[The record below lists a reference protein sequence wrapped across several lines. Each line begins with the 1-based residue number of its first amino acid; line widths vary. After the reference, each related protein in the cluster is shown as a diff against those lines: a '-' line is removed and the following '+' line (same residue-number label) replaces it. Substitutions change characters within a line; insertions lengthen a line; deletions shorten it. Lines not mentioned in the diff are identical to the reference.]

1 MKSTIINEKEYPYK
15 LTISACKKFKEK
27 FKINV
32 SKADSSDVEQLQ
44 YLLYLGLEGGAA
56 VNEIEFDLDIKV
68 LDNYDIT
75 ELCEK
80 MLDVK
85 EDEDPKK

>member
-1 MKSTIINEKEYPYK
+1 MKITTINNKEYSYK
-15 LTISACKKFKEK
+15 LTISACKKFKER
-27 FKINV
+27 FGINV
-32 SKADSSDVEQLQ
+32 TAVDSSDVEQLQ
-44 YLLYLGLEGGAA
+44 YLLFYGLEGGAR
-56 VNEIEFDLDIKV
+56 VNEEKFDLKIEV

-80 MLDVK
+80 LVDVK